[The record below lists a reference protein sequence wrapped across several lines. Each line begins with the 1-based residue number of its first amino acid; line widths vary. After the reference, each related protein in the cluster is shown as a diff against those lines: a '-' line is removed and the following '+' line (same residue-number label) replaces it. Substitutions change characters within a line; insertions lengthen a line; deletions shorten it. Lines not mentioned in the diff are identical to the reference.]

1 MAEVMAVE
9 SMVEAEWI
17 LEEGYWTKLRFP
29 IQLANGSW
37 SDIDVLSYQPQKKH
51 LVISEVKVRGPKQW
65 VGAYTE
71 DTKRKHGNILEYDG
85 NNYFSFIQHLPRC
98 CEDGVLFGSFARWVK
113 RLTFQLVSNYVIDK
127 SLMPE
132 AKQDVVDAIKMLP
145 NMPPVKVDV
154 VLESTLDVMAR
165 VIKKQ
170 RANKQG
176 RRHGHP
182 VLDVVRELNRYL
194 EPTIRHAGKGGAKT
208 DAVKK
213 QALLP
218 LWDAL
223 ELGKPFAVVDNR
235 LAK

>member
-9 SMVEAEWI
+9 SMVEADWI

-29 IQLANGSW
+29 IQLESGSW
-37 SDIDVLSYQPQKKH
+37 SDIDVLSYQPEKKH

-71 DTKRKHGNILEYDG
+71 DTKRNYGNILDYDG

-98 CEDGVLFGSFARWVK
+98 CKDGVVFGSFARMVK
-113 RLTFQLVSNYVIDK
+113 RLTFQLASNYVIDQ
-127 SLMPE
+127 SLVAG

-145 NMPPVKVDV
+145 DMPPIKVDIM
-154 VLESTLDVMAR
+154 LDSTLDVMAR

-170 RANKQG
+170 RTTKQG

-182 VLDVVRELNRYL
+182 VLDVVRELNRYF
-194 EPTIRHAGKGGAKT
+194 EPTIRYAGRGSAKA

-213 QALLP
+213 QALLQ
-218 LWDAL
+218 LWDAF
-223 ELGKPFAVVDNR
+223 ESGRPFAVVDER
-235 LAK
+235 LA